1 VTAPAVDALD
11 VTVGRIA
18 RSIRLVGY
26 ALDVEG
32 SDDAP
37 ALSDV
42 TLEQYAIAAMLV
54 FTPAIKDHV
63 TAGVEPTDYV
73 VPAHQL
79 FYATILD
86 LWGAGRAVDAL
97 TLDQRLRGTPT
108 YEEIGGRAY
117 LTALIEGCFDIAMA
131 QSPAWAG
138 LIHEMAMRR
147 TLAGIGPRIR
157 QAALEAPDLAT
168 AIGRAQE
175 VLASSIQETG
185 VPQASPH
192 SRDILRDA
200 AQAETFGTPWDALT
214 FFTHGMARKQVWT
227 LAGTS
232 SHGKTTVALA
242 LVHHALCQDLRCA
255 YFNLDSDSA
264 AILHRLIALE
274 GRCTKA
280 AAALPVKPQSA
291 EGERAWAARQKFT
304 EGAWTDA
311 YKTYAHIRDRSRI
324 LAEVRRHKMQYGLDM
339 VVVDFIQNVTDG
351 SADEYN
357 RLGRLM
363 TDMQQLSQ
371 VENVLVLLLSQ
382 TAMEQ
387 QKGMRA
393 TDALNA
399 KGNAAVKDNSDV
411 FLSLFRDRF
420 ATNEDDRHIMELT
433 VQKVKEGATGP
444 VFLWY
449 DFLTGHIR
457 PQPVDTQSV
466 DYQMFVS
473 QTGRGE
479 R

>member
-1 VTAPAVDALD
+1 
-11 VTVGRIA
+11 
-18 RSIRLVGY
+18 
-26 ALDVEG
+26 
-32 SDDAP
+32 
-37 ALSDV
+37 
-42 TLEQYAIAAMLV
+42 MLV
-54 FTPAIKDHV
+54 FAPVIKDHV
-63 TAGVEPTDYV
+63 SLGVEPTDYV

-79 FYATILD
+79 LYATVLD
-86 LWGAGRAVDAL
+86 LWGLGRAVDAL
-97 TLDQRLRGTPT
+97 TVDQRLRGTPT
-108 YEEIGGRAY
+108 YEDIGGRKY
-117 LTALIEGCFDIAMA
+117 LTALIEGCFDISLA

-147 TLAGIGPRIR
+147 TLAGLGPRIR
-157 QAALEAPDLAT
+157 SEVLDAPDLAT
-168 AIGRAQE
+168 AIARAQE
-175 VLASSIQETG
+175 VLARSIQETG
-185 VPQASPH
+185 VPVASPH
-192 SRDILRDA
+192 SRDILAAA

-232 SHGKTTVALA
+232 SHGKTTVVLE
-242 LVHHALCQDLRCA
+242 LVHHALSRGLRCA

-274 GRCTKA
+274 GSCTKA

-291 EGERAWAARQKFT
+291 EGERAWAARQRFT
-304 EGAWTDA
+304 EGDWADA
-311 YKTYAHIRDRSRI
+311 YKTYAHIRDRARI
-324 LAEVRRHKMQYGLDM
+324 LAEVRRHKMQYGLDV

-351 SADEYN
+351 NADEYT

-371 VENVLVLLLSQ
+371 VEDVLVILLSQ

-420 ATNEDDRHIMELT
+420 AEDEETRHIMELT
-433 VQKVKEGATGP
+433 VQKVKEGATGA
-444 VFLWY
+444 VSLLY
-449 DFLTGHIR
+449 DFATGEVSSR
-457 PQPVDTQSV
+457 PVHTQSIE
-466 DYQMFVS
+466 YQVYVS